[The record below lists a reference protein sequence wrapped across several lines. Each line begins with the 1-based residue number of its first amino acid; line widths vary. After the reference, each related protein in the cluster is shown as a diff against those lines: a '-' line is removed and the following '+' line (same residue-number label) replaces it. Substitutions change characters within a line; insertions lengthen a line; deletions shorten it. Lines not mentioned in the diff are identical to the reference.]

1 MLEILYGN
9 MENTYKRK
17 GMYVTGRLHPKIK
30 SHYLLTP
37 LFFFYFSPQNSA
49 SQQNGVEAFF
59 SGLKTSS
66 HLLKRMI

>member
-1 MLEILYGN
+1 MSEVLYGN

-37 LFFFYFSPQNSA
+37 PPFFFILVRKTFLEPLSKTELKHFFQVPIYFSYLR
-49 SQQNGVEAFF
+49 E
-59 SGLKTSS
+59 
-66 HLLKRMI
+66 